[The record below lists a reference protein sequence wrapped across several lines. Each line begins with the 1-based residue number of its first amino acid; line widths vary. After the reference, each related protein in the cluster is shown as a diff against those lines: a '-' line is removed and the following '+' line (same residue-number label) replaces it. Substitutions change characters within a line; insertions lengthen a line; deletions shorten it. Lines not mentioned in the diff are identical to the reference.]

1 MIRRPPR
8 STLFP
13 YTTLFRSSRARG
25 RRDARHRLPR
35 SGKEASGRAQA
46 GRRAGAG
53 ARLLG
58 EPGGVRDVGAM
69 RRAGAD
75 SLQRPGGAPRY
86 RHGRGRDLQRAAG
99 HPDGAGERPQ
109 PLHAQPQ
116 RDGRTGRP
124 GARGATARGVRA
136 SAGSQSQLHPRV
148 RGERIMKWHN
158 PGLGLFILRVALGI
172 IFLMH
177 GLGKLIGPPFDGPGM
192 AGWTGM
198 LRDVLHFPAPT
209 LMAFVGMLVET
220 LGGLAL
226 LLGLGVQIAAILVA
240 IQVFIGGLL
249 VHVPH
254 GFDVFHFGD
263 PMARGYEYSLALI
276 GALLCVTFAG
286 PGNWALQRAAPTV
299 PAPGTAFRG

>member
-1 MIRRPPR
+1 
-8 STLFP
+8 
-13 YTTLFRSSRARG
+13 
-25 RRDARHRLPR
+25 
-35 SGKEASGRAQA
+35 
-46 GRRAGAG
+46 
-53 ARLLG
+53 
-58 EPGGVRDVGAM
+58 
-69 RRAGAD
+69 
-75 SLQRPGGAPRY
+75 
-86 RHGRGRDLQRAAG
+86 
-99 HPDGAGERPQ
+99 
-109 PLHAQPQ
+109 
-116 RDGRTGRP
+116 
-124 GARGATARGVRA
+124 
-136 SAGSQSQLHPRV
+136 
-148 RGERIMKWHN
+148 MKWHN

-240 IQVFIGGLL
+240 IQVF
-249 VHVPH
+249 
-254 GFDVFHFGD
+254 HFGD